1 MPREKNIRNL
11 SFKPLFKTFVPQS
24 CTPEGITTLLHE
36 EIEAIYLM
44 DVLNL
49 YQEDAAKKMEV
60 SRSTFTRI
68 LKCARKKLA
77 KALVCGHAINFQ
89 DEKNESIIAIFSDTK
104 DSIINSIPTS
114 KYILLYKQ
122 SDKTLELLKVLENP
136 SYGNKQKPAIALPAF
151 LLSYHVNILIASK
164 IGEGLKNSLVIK
176 GIKSILKDIQSIEQI
191 LE

>member
-1 MPREKNIRNL
+1 MPREKNTRKL
-11 SFKPLFKTFVPQS
+11 SFKPLFKTFVPKE
-24 CTPEGITTLLHE
+24 CMPEGITTLLHE

-60 SRSTFTRI
+60 SRPTFTRI

-89 DEKNESIIAIFSDTK
+89 DEKDESIVAAFSDTQ
-104 DSIINSIPTS
+104 DSITNGIPTS

-122 SDKTLELLKVLENP
+122 SDKKFELLEVLENP
-136 SYGNKQKPAIALPAF
+136 SYQNLQKPAIALPSF
-151 LLSYHVNILIASK
+151 LLNNNVNILVASK
-164 IGEGLKNSLVIK
+164 VGEGLKNSLSIK
-176 GIKSILKDIQSIEQI
+176 GIKSVLKDIKNIDQI
-191 LE
+191 V